1 MMQFMNNLTEPVPSI
16 IWVDCE
22 MTGLNLQIDSLIEV
36 AVMITDD
43 QLQPIG
49 DGISIVI
56 KPNGSSLETM
66 NEYVKNMHISS
77 GLYQELESGVDLA
90 TAEELLN
97 QFMAKYKFTA
107 GKPPIAGNSITMD
120 RVFLE
125 KYLPNFYA
133 NIHYRSIDVTT
144 VKELARRW
152 NIELYSKAPEKTG
165 NHRALGDIKDSIAE
179 LNYYRQ
185 EFFKVVI

>member
-1 MMQFMNNLTEPVPSI
+1 MTALIPSI

-22 MTGLNLQIDSLIEV
+22 MTGLNPQTDSLIEV
-36 AVMITDD
+36 AVIITDD

-56 KPNGSSLETM
+56 KPSNESLAAISDH
-66 NEYVKNMHISS
+66 VKSMHQSS
-77 GLYQELESGVDLA
+77 GLFEELNSGVSLNQ
-90 TAEELLN
+90 AEELLAN
-97 QFMAKYKFTA
+97 YLARFSLTP
-107 GKPPIAGNSITMD
+107 GKLPIAGNSITMD
-120 RVFLE
+120 RNFLE

-152 NIELYSKAPEKTG
+152 SIKVYSKAPEKSG

-179 LNYYRQ
+179 LDYYRQ
-185 EFFKVVI
+185 EFFKLQAE

>member
-1 MMQFMNNLTEPVPSI
+1 
-16 IWVDCE
+16 
-22 MTGLNLQIDSLIEV
+22 
-36 AVMITDD
+36 MITDD

-77 GLYQELESGVDLA
+77 GLYQELENGVDLA
-90 TAEELLN
+90 AAEELLN

-179 LNYYRQ
+179 LNYYRE